1 MRNPSL
7 AGLTALALT
16 GGSLLSFANPAQAA
30 EATILYVRQAST
42 ACSDTGAGTLAQPYC
57 SIAPAVARVT
67 AGQTVD
73 VGQGTY
79 AERVTIPSSG
89 TPDQPVTILNSA
101 GSNATV
107 SGPNA
112 GVVVAGKHDIVLQNL
127 HVTKAVDAP
136 ALDLRDAS
144 GITVQGGTY
153 AMATTGST
161 PAVRLGG
168 VTRSAMKQV
177 NVRGNGLAG
186 GLTLDA
192 ATTGVEVRSASVA
205 SITSAS
211 TADNGAGIQV
221 DGPDNSIL
229 NSTVAGFAAAGIALG
244 PTAADTRVVNN
255 QLAGGG
261 GFGILNHGATSTAIT
276 NNTIQSHCLDGI
288 RVDGAS
294 TGVSVQNNVLSG
306 NGQNDAPICDPSDAP
321 TVEIGLY
328 DDAGPQTV
336 VDYNNTSH
344 GFMPSGTIYSWN
356 GTRMGL
362 AAFRSASGQAAH
374 DKEGTTIKDRED
386 SANSAA
392 PGYQTTDRTGAAR
405 ADNPAVPNTGAG
417 PVTYADRGTT
427 EALGN
432 PVATFAPTL
441 DLGASSVTLDA
452 SASTPGYVPITS
464 YVFDFGDGT
473 VVTQGTPV
481 ASHTYAA
488 TGTYQVSVTV
498 SGSDD
503 RAATSAQNVSV
514 LRRTGTIGLLSLYN
528 LRYAASSVA
537 GQGVVADQLAL
548 GAAGQ
553 LDLAD
558 AGNGQVALFS
568 RATHRYLGNGG
579 SILPLRTD
587 VTANEK
593 FDLVRNSDG
602 TVSLRVGDTYV
613 GNPGTAALTVNATT
627 IGTREKFYRVNVAD
641 ADRSLKAGANGKYVT
656 AENAGAN
663 PLIANRT
670 TVGPWERFD
679 LVDLGNGQLGV
690 FAHAN
695 NRFVCADNGGVNPL
709 IANRLSAG
717 AWEKFTL
724 VRNTDGTVSLKATV
738 NSRYVTADSGGAKP
752 LIANRTAI
760 GPWEKFTLG
769 G

>member
-1 MRNPSL
+1 MRTSSV

-16 GGSLLSFANPAQAA
+16 GGSLLSFATPAQAA

-192 ATTGVEVRSASVA
+192 ATTGVEIRSASVA

-211 TADNGAGIQV
+211 AADNGAGIQV

-229 NSTVAGFAAAGIALG
+229 NSTVVGFAAAGIALG
-244 PTAADTRVVNN
+244 TAAADTRVVNN

-261 GFGILNHGATSTAIT
+261 GFGILNHGATRTAIT

-488 TGTYQVSVTV
+488 TGTYQVSVKV
-498 SGSDD
+498 SGSDE

-670 TVGPWERFD
+670 TVGLWERFD